1 METIEFKVPFAY
13 DINKIEVYPDKA
25 QKGQKYYCPDCDGEL
40 VFRSGLIKRPHFAH
54 KYDPKYCDFHYC
66 PETENHLRAKWK
78 VRDIINKNEK
88 LQITR
93 ICSKCENNFSQTIP
107 TDGLRAS
114 LEYILNSGLRADVAL
129 LDKDDKVKA
138 IIEIKETHG
147 IQEEKKKI
155 LKHIPMSEFL
165 AIDVLAN
172 DIWEP
177 IYHNF
182 KPVICKDCKARFN
195 KAIQAIADTINKR
208 NRIYVFRKECMSC
221 AKRYKQLIPLKNKK
235 AITHYELSDKIN
247 VDIAIVD
254 ENNNLQAVILL
265 NKVTE
270 DQKILL
276 KSVPWISLSSETFF
290 TQKELSA
297 DCDNFKPSKCDHC
310 RYVHKEYNFTGK
322 YKNSVFCP
330 SSRSYLNVINNCI
343 KCKYFVDIDQNSVI
357 CIGAKKG
364 NA

>member
-1 METIEFKVPFAY
+1 METIEFKVPFGY

-25 QKGQKYYCPDCDGEL
+25 QKGQKYYCPDCNGEL
-40 VFRSGLIKRPHFAH
+40 IFRSGLIKRLHFAH
-54 KYDPKYCDFHYC
+54 KHDPKYCDFHYC

-78 VRDIINKNEK
+78 VRNIVNQNQK
-88 LQITR
+88 LKFTR
-93 ICSKCENNFSQTIP
+93 ICSECANSFVQIIP
-107 TDGLRAS
+107 TNELHAS
-114 LEYILNSGLRADVAL
+114 LEYILSSGFRADVAL

-165 AIDVLAN
+165 AIDVLTN
-172 DIWEP
+172 DSWEP

-182 KPVICKDCKARFN
+182 KPFICQGCKVKFN
-195 KAIQAIADTINKR
+195 KAIKFIADTINKHKS
-208 NRIYVFRKECMSC
+208 IYVFRKECMSC

-265 NKVTE
+265 NNVTE
-270 DQKILL
+270 EQKILL
-276 KSVPWISLSSETFF
+276 KSVPWISLSPETFF
-290 TQKELSA
+290 TQKEFSV
-297 DCDNFKPSKCDHC
+297 DCDNFRPSKCDHC

-322 YKNSVFCP
+322 YKNLVICP
-330 SSRSYLNVINNCI
+330 ASRSYSNVINDCI
-343 KCKYFVDIDQNSVI
+343 TCKYFVDINQNSVI
-357 CIGAKKG
+357 CIGAKKV